1 MADLFLKHAFI
12 SNPCFVANVWHCQTF
27 ISSGIR
33 VWFGLCNPNCF
44 QKGPLEME
52 ETLETSDPATIEPKR
67 IVVASGKGGSGKT
80 TTCRNLAVAAVHAGL
95 SVTTID
101 LDESPTLT
109 TWWKRRPE
117 ILPLIDHMAA
127 PIDQIEGDLR
137 AEIEAIRG
145 SSLLII
151 DTPPSLTAY
160 PQHARGLIRS
170 ADLVLVPCQQYDED
184 LDAVS
189 AWITLANDL
198 GAKSLIL
205 LNRTQRRESS
215 FEVAKRRLV
224 KMGMLCP
231 IDVPHFA
238 DVPKT
243 FTKGL
248 GVAEVRGA
256 KGGADYEAV
265 LNHVRC
271 EMGF

>member
-1 MADLFLKHAFI
+1 MKSKKSNDAD
-12 SNPCFVANVWHCQTF
+12 
-27 ISSGIR
+27 SGPMVTGVLR
-33 VWFGLCNPNCF
+33 V
-44 QKGPLEME
+44 
-52 ETLETSDPATIEPKR
+52 PKR

-80 TTCRNLAVAAVHAGL
+80 TTTRNLAVAAVHADL
-95 SVTTID
+95 LVTTVD

-117 ILPLIDHMAA
+117 LLPAIEHMAA
-127 PIDQIEGDLR
+127 PIDQIDGDLR
-137 AEIEAIRG
+137 GEVEAIG
-145 SSLLII
+145 DCDLLIV

-184 LDAVS
+184 LDAVA

-198 GAKSLIL
+198 GARSLIL

-215 FEVAKRRLV
+215 FEAAKRRLV
-224 KMGMLCP
+224 KLGRLCP
-231 IDVPHFA
+231 IDIPHFA

-243 FTKGL
+243 FTRGL

-265 LNHVRC
+265 LDHLRSEV
-271 EMGF
+271 GF